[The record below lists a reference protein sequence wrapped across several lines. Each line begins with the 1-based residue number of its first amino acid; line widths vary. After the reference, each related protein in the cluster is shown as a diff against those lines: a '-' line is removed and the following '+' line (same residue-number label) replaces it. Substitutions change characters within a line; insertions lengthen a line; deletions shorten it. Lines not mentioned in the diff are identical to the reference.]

1 MSVVTRVL
9 SLKDGNPVIKAV
21 LLQPL
26 KVLRARVNLQMVKT
40 AHPVIP
46 PEVKRLLQDTAPPA
60 RVQIV
65 DTALAARERADMVR
79 AVKAAEDMDL
89 PAVPADMEGTDMIK
103 HTLEGLSILQS
114 PPQLQGRLR
123 APVVRL
129 NDGLIMDDSVFECP
143 TLVMGQVGSG
153 KTYLMEEIMTPI
165 LKNAEDMNENVF
177 IFCAK
182 KDLLKFKRPQ
192 DIVISVDSAAPN
204 SCWNIIKEVAVSRNP
219 ELTARDIAKSLTKDQ
234 RSDLQPFFENSC
246 NDLLFNAIMAVYE
259 DGLKKGI
266 TYANWHLFDFLDKVS
281 LNRDAEISWYDV
293 ARTRPRFAHILDYLG
308 DGLDQ
313 GYGII
318 SEIRTLIHE
327 CFWGSFCSDKG
338 QFSAID
344 ALKSGGKRIFLY
356 YDHANGSEAS
366 IKVFKTI
373 LNLLLKHSVDEEN
386 GRRTWFFLDEFSL
399 LPETGII
406 DSMSLGRGA
415 GFRLFACIQS
425 AQLMTRRYKE
435 DDAKALLSLFPNII
449 CLKVQ
454 DAMSR
459 SILSDRYGESLTLYS
474 FNAPMQKVIQ
484 HAEHRKVVADY
495 DFTMIQKKGD
505 ALMSIPNLSD
515 APFFYHG
522 FRKELETI

>member
-1 MSVVTRVL
+1 MNEVTRVL
-9 SLKDGNPVIKAV
+9 SLKDENLVIKAV

-26 KVLRARVNLQMVKT
+26 KVLRARANPQMVKT
-40 AHPVIP
+40 AHPGIP
-46 PEVKRLLQDTAPPA
+46 LGDKLLRLVTVSEAQIPAEVTEQAVREQADT
-60 RVQIV
+60 
-65 DTALAARERADMVR
+65 VR
-79 AVKAAEDMDL
+79 AVKAAEDMGP
-89 PAVPADMEGTDMIK
+89 PADPADMEVTDMIK

-114 PPQLQGRLR
+114 PPQLQGGLR

-129 NDGLIMDDSVFECP
+129 NDGLILDDSVFECP

-153 KTYLMEEIMTPI
+153 KTYLMEEIMAPI
-165 LKNAEDMNENVF
+165 LRTAEEMNENVF

-192 DIVISVDSAAPN
+192 DIVISVDATAPN
-204 SCWNIIKEVAVSRNP
+204 ACWNIIKEVAVSRNP

-246 NDLLFNAIMAVYE
+246 NDILYNAIIAFYE

-266 TYANWHLFDFLDKVS
+266 TYTNWHLFDFFNKVS
-281 LNRDAEISWYDV
+281 LNRDAEVSWYDM
-293 ARTRPRFAHILDYLG
+293 ARTKPERFAHILDYLG

-318 SEIRTLIHE
+318 SEIRTLMHE

-344 ALKSGGKRIFLY
+344 ALKSGGRIFLY
-356 YDHANGSEAS
+356 YDHANASEAS
-366 IKVFKTI
+366 IKIFKTI
-373 LNLLLKHSVDEEN
+373 LNLLLKHSADEEN
-386 GRRTWFFLDEFSL
+386 GKRSWFFLDEFSL

-459 SILSDRYGESLTLYS
+459 SILSDRYGECLTSYS

-495 DFTMIQKKGD
+495 DFTMIQNKGD

-515 APFFYHG
+515 SPFFYHG
-522 FRKELETI
+522 YRKELETI

>member
-1 MSVVTRVL
+1 M
-9 SLKDGNPVIKAV
+9 G
-21 LLQPL
+21 
-26 KVLRARVNLQMVKT
+26 
-40 AHPVIP
+40 
-46 PEVKRLLQDTAPPA
+46 
-60 RVQIV
+60 
-65 DTALAARERADMVR
+65 
-79 AVKAAEDMDL
+79 L
-89 PAVPADMEGTDMIK
+89 PAAPADMEGTDMIK

-114 PPQLQGRLR
+114 PPQLQGGLK

-129 NDGLIMDDSVFECP
+129 NDGLVLDDSVFECP
-143 TLVMGQVGSG
+143 TLIMGSAGSG
-153 KTYLMEEIMTPI
+153 KTYMMEEIMTPI
-165 LKNAEDMNENVF
+165 LRTAKEKNENVF

-182 KDLLKFKRPQ
+182 KDLLKFKRSQ
-192 DIVISVDSAAPN
+192 DIVISVDATAPN

-246 NDLLFNAIMAVYE
+246 NDLLFNAIMSVYE
-259 DGLKKGI
+259 DGLRKGV
-266 TYANWHLFDFLDKVS
+266 TYSNSQLFYFLDKTS
-281 LNRDAEISWYDV
+281 LNRDAEFSWYDA
-293 ARTRPRFAHILDYLG
+293 ARTKPERFAHILDYLG
-308 DGLDQ
+308 DGLDR

-327 CFWGSFCSDKG
+327 CFWGCFCSDNG

-356 YDHANGSEAS
+356 YDHANASEAS
-366 IKVFKTI
+366 IKMFKTI
-373 LNLLLKHSVDEEN
+373 LNLLLKHSLDEEN
-386 GRRTWFFLDEFSL
+386 GRKSWFFVDEFSL
-399 LPETGII
+399 LPKTGIT
-406 DSMSLGRGA
+406 DCMSLGRNLGKGT
-415 GFRLFACIQS
+415 GFRLFCCIQS
-425 AQLMTRRYKE
+425 AQLMTRRYTE
-435 DDAKALLSLFPNII
+435 DEAKALLSLFPNII

-454 DAMSR
+454 DALSR

-515 APFFYHG
+515 SPFFYHG
-522 FRKELETI
+522 WRKELEKI